1 MSLADQ
7 IGAVVGFLLTLM
19 VISYLFGDNALF
31 RLAVHIFI
39 GVAAGFTTVLVLDQ
53 IVWQQTLQPLFR
65 SPLPNL
71 YLTIPPLLLGLWLL
85 LKSSPTLE
93 RLGNPVMAFLVGV
106 GAATAI
112 GGAVFGTLFPQVETA
127 INLLDLQAAR
137 QSGQQ
142 LLTWFPNA
150 VIGILATVITL
161 AYFQFSLGKRGASN
175 ARLQGL
181 MAPLRNLGQGILAL
195 TFGVLF
201 ASVYLTALAA
211 MIGRIYFVWDTVWNW
226 ISMFIPMQ

>member
-19 VISYLFGDNALF
+19 VISYLFGDNVLF

-53 IVWQQTLQPLFR
+53 VIWQQTLQPLFNK
-65 SPLPNL
+65 PLPNL
-71 YLTIPPLLLGLWLL
+71 YLTLPPLLLGGWLL
-85 LKSSPTLE
+85 FKGSSGLE
-93 RLGNPVMAFLVGV
+93 RLGNPVVAFLVGV

-112 GGAVFGTLFPQVETA
+112 GGALFGTLFPQVETA

-137 QSGQQ
+137 QEGQL

-150 VIGILATVITL
+150 VIGILATVVTL
-161 AYFQFSLGKRGASN
+161 AYFQFSLGKRYNPAS
-175 ARLQGL
+175 RFQVL
-181 MAPLRNLGQGILAL
+181 MAPVRNIGQGILAI

-201 ASVYLTALAA
+201 AGVLLAALAA
-211 MIGRIYFVWDTVWNW
+211 MIGRIYFVWETVWNW
-226 ISMFIPMQ
+226 ISMFIPLQ